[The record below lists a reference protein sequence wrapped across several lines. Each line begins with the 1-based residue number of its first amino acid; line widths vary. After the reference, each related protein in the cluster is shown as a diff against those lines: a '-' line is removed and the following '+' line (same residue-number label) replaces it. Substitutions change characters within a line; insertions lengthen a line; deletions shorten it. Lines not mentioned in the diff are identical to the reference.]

1 MKKLFVALLALA
13 MVFAFAA
20 CESEVPFE
28 ANVSSTEELIEVIAG
43 LTETSDETIY
53 LANGDY
59 QAQIIVPENATLTIV
74 GESEDGVVISMPS
87 SGAVKYSE
95 TDSPADITFVNNH
108 VNGIGTVMAKSG
120 SSLDIS
126 NVTLKS
132 NGEVGSY
139 GNYDYATVLA
149 VDADLTLDHVT
160 LSGTYTEAQNGVQ
173 TGWEIN
179 VLGSEA
185 NEIVITNCSISN
197 FNKNGINQRD
207 VNDSLTVKN
216 TKISGVGDNTV
227 TAQNGIVA
235 AAHETTIEGNN
246 LSDLITNKPGDGTS
260 QACGIIYNSDVF
272 TEVDYAETLENKNTF
287 TNVQLK
293 VGSSAL
299 GAYTAQ

>member
-1 MKKLFVALLALA
+1 MKKLLVALLAFA
-13 MVFAFAA
+13 MVFAFAS
-20 CESEVPFE
+20 CENETPFE
-28 ANVSSTEELIEVIAG
+28 ANVSSTEELINFISG

-87 SGAVKYSE
+87 SGAIKYSE
-95 TDSPADITFVNNH
+95 SDSPADITFVNNH

-132 NGEVGSY
+132 NSEVGIY

-173 TGWEIN
+173 TGWEVN

-185 NEIVITNCSISN
+185 NEIVITNCYVSN

-216 TKISGVGDNTV
+216 TKITGVGDKTV

-246 LSDLITNKPGDGTS
+246 LSNLITNKPGDGTS

-272 TEVDYAETLENKNTF
+272 TEVDYSETLETKNTF

-299 GAYTAQ
+299 GTYSAQ